1 MVRHT
6 VSAMWSSAALMRLAV
21 RWMARR
27 RCAGVVWF
35 ITKAT
40 VPAVAAAIAMPVMA
54 AGILLVKCII
64 HNPFRQNFFSLF
76 IVCVVSLHRARA
88 ATRCNVWK
96 YRFYYLHNKSDF
108 IIKQTMTIDIIHK
121 NRRSNRP
128 KFYG

>member
-27 RCAGVVWF
+27 RCAG
-35 ITKAT
+35 

-108 IIKQTMTIDIIHK
+108 IIKQTMTIDIKHK

>member
-27 RCAGVVWF
+27 RCAG
-35 ITKAT
+35 
-40 VPAVAAAIAMPVMA
+40 AAAIAMPVMA

-128 KFYG
+128 KFHG